1 MTEPV
6 LATERLTRR
15 FGSLAAVDEV
25 SLALRPGEVRGII
38 GPNGA
43 GKSTL
48 LRLMA
53 GEIRPSAGRILYRG
67 QDVTGRPMYELARRG
82 IVKSF
87 QITQVFPNLS
97 CLENVRVVVQGPAR
111 AWNFW
116 QRVDL
121 DRATLERAEALLARV
136 GLYGK
141 RNLPAYALSHGEQRH
156 LEIAMALA
164 MDPEVLLLDEPT
176 AGMSAEEIESTMK
189 LLQDV
194 ARERTIVIVEHKM
207 PVIMNLCQR
216 ITVLHFGRI
225 LAEGTPEEIQASE
238 EVQAVYLGRPRG

>member
-1 MTEPV
+1 MTELV

>member
-1 MTEPV
+1 MGPV
-6 LATERLTRR
+6 LLAERLSRR

-25 SLALRPGEVRGII
+25 DLALQPGEIRGII

-48 LRLMA
+48 LRLLA

-67 QDVTGRPMYELARRG
+67 QDVTGRPMYDLARRG

-87 QITQVFPNLS
+87 QITQVFPNLT
-97 CLENVRVVVQGPAR
+97 CLENVRVVLQGPGR

-121 DRATLERAEALLARV
+121 DRPTVERAEALLAQV

-141 RNLPAYALSHGEQRH
+141 RDLPAHALSHGEQRH
-156 LEIAMALA
+156 LEMAMALA
-164 MDPEVLLLDEPT
+164 TDPEVLLLDEPT
-176 AGMSAEEIESTMK
+176 AGMSAEEIQSTMK
-189 LLQDV
+189 LLQEV
-194 ARERTIVIVEHKM
+194 ARERTVVIVEHRM

-238 EVQAVYLGRPRG
+238 EVQAVYLGRARG

>member
-238 EVQAVYLGRPRG
+238 EVQAVYLGRTRG

>member
-1 MTEPV
+1 MTELV

-238 EVQAVYLGRPRG
+238 EVQAVYLGRTRG

>member
-1 MTEPV
+1 MGPV
-6 LATERLTRR
+6 LLAERLSRR

-25 SLALRPGEVRGII
+25 DLALQPGEIRGII

-48 LRLMA
+48 LRLLA

-67 QDVTGRPMYELARRG
+67 QDVTGRPMYDLARRG

-87 QITQVFPNLS
+87 QITQVFPNLT
-97 CLENVRVVVQGPAR
+97 CLENVRVVLQGPGR

-121 DRATLERAEALLARV
+121 DRPTVERAEALLAQV

-141 RNLPAYALSHGEQRH
+141 RDLPAHALSHGEQRN
-156 LEIAMALA
+156 LEMAMALA
-164 MDPEVLLLDEPT
+164 TDPEVLLLDEPT
-176 AGMSAEEIESTMK
+176 AGMSAEEIQSTMK
-189 LLQDV
+189 LLQEV
-194 ARERTIVIVEHKM
+194 ARERTVVIVEHRM

-238 EVQAVYLGRPRG
+238 EVQAVYLGRARG

>member
-1 MTEPV
+1 MGPV
-6 LATERLTRR
+6 LLTERLSRR

-25 SLALRPGEVRGII
+25 DLALQPGEIRGII

-48 LRLMA
+48 LRLLA

-67 QDVTGRPMYELARRG
+67 QDVTGRPMYDLARRG

-87 QITQVFPNLS
+87 QITQVFPNLT
-97 CLENVRVVVQGPAR
+97 CLENVRVVVQGPGR

-121 DRATLERAEALLARV
+121 DRPTLERAKALLAQV

-141 RNLPAYALSHGEQRH
+141 RDLPAHALSHGEQRH
-156 LEIAMALA
+156 LELAMALA
-164 MDPEVLLLDEPT
+164 TDPEVLLLDEPT
-176 AGMSAEEIESTMK
+176 AGMSAEEIQSTMK
-189 LLQDV
+189 LLQEV
-194 ARERTIVIVEHKM
+194 ARERTVVIVEHKM

-238 EVQAVYLGRPRG
+238 EVQAVYLGRARG

>member
-1 MTEPV
+1 V
-6 LATERLTRR
+6 DGVD
-15 FGSLAAVDEV
+15 FSLQ
-25 SLALRPGEVRGII
+25 PGEIRGVI

-53 GEIRPSAGRILYRG
+53 GEIRPSAGRILYQG
-67 QDVTGRPMYELARRG
+67 DDVTGLPMYALARRG

-87 QITQVFPNLS
+87 QITQVFPNLT
-97 CLENVRVVVQGPAR
+97 CFENVRVVVQGPAR

-116 QRVDL
+116 QRVEA
-121 DRATLERAEALLARV
+121 DRATLARAETLLARV
-136 GLYGK
+136 GLYGR
-141 RNLPAYALSHGEQRH
+141 RNIPAYALSHGEQRH
-156 LEIAMALA
+156 LEIALALA

-176 AGMSAEEIESTMK
+176 AGMSAEEIQSTMK

-194 ARERTIVIVEHKM
+194 AQERTIVIVEHKM
-207 PVIMNLCQR
+207 PVIMKLCQR

-238 EVQAVYLGRPRG
+238 EVQAVYLGKVSG

>member
-1 MTEPV
+1 MTESV

-238 EVQAVYLGRPRG
+238 EVQAVYLGRTRG

>member
-1 MTEPV
+1 MKGPV
-6 LATERLTRR
+6 LVTERLSRR

-25 SLALRPGEVRGII
+25 NLALQPGEIRGII

-48 LRLMA
+48 LRLLA

-67 QDVTGRPMYELARRG
+67 QDVTGRPMYDLARRG

-97 CLENVRVVVQGPAR
+97 CLENVRVVVQGPGR

-116 QRVDL
+116 ERVDL
-121 DRATLERAEALLARV
+121 DRPTLERAEALLARV

-141 RNLPAYALSHGEQRH
+141 RDLPAHALSHGEQRH
-156 LEIAMALA
+156 LEMALALA

-176 AGMSAEEIESTMK
+176 AGMSGEEIQRTME
-189 LLQDV
+189 LLQEI
-194 ARERTIVIVEHKM
+194 AQERTVVIVEHKM
-207 PVIMNLCQR
+207 PVIMNLCRR

-238 EVQAVYLGRPRG
+238 EVQAVYLGRSRG

>member
-1 MTEPV
+1 MTGPV
-6 LATERLTRR
+6 LVTERLTRR

-25 SLALRPGEVRGII
+25 SLALRAGEIRGII

-53 GEIRPSAGRILYRG
+53 GEMRPSAGRILYRG

-97 CLENVRVVVQGPAR
+97 CLENIRVVVQGPSR

-121 DRATLERAEALLARV
+121 DRATLERAEALLAQV

-225 LAEGTPEEIQASE
+225 LAEGTPEEIQASD
-238 EVQAVYLGRPRG
+238 EVQAVYLGRTRG

>member
-6 LATERLTRR
+6 LITKQLTRR
-15 FGSLAAVDEV
+15 FGSVAAVDGV
-25 SLALRPGEVRGII
+25 SLAVWAGEIRGII

-53 GEIRPSAGRILYRG
+53 GEISPTAGSILYRG
-67 QDVTGRPMYELARRG
+67 EDVTGRPMHQLARRG

-116 QRVDL
+116 SQVDTDPSL
-121 DRATLERAEALLARV
+121 IERAEAVLARV
-136 GLYGK
+136 GLYSK
-141 RNLPAYALSHGEQRH
+141 RMVPAYALSHGEQRH
-156 LEIAMALA
+156 LEIAIALA
-164 MDPEVLLLDEPT
+164 TGAELLLLDEPT
-176 AGMSAEEIESTMK
+176 AGMSAEEIQRTMK

-194 ARERTIVIVEHKM
+194 AEGRAIVIVEHKM
-207 PVIMNLCQR
+207 PVIMGLCHR
-216 ITVLHFGRI
+216 VSVLHFGRI
-225 LAEGTPEEIQASE
+225 VAEGTPEEIQASD
-238 EVQAVYLGRPRG
+238 EVQAVYLGRVGK

>member
-1 MTEPV
+1 MTAPV

-25 SLALRPGEVRGII
+25 SLALWPGEIRGII

-67 QDVTGRPMYELARRG
+67 QDITGRSMYQLARSG

-87 QITQVFPNLS
+87 QITQVFPNLT
-97 CLENVRVVVQGPAR
+97 CLENVRVVVQGPGR

-121 DRATLERAEALLARV
+121 DRTTLERAEALLARV

-141 RNLPAYALSHGEQRH
+141 RDLPAYALSHGEQRH

-164 MDPEVLLLDEPT
+164 MDPVVLLLDEPT
-176 AGMSAEEIESTMK
+176 AGMSAEEIQSTMK

-238 EVQAVYLGRPRG
+238 EVQAVYLGRARG

>member
-1 MTEPV
+1 
-6 LATERLTRR
+6 
-15 FGSLAAVDEV
+15 VD
-25 SLALRPGEVRGII
+25 LALQPGEIRGII

-48 LRLMA
+48 LRLLA

-67 QDVTGRPMYELARRG
+67 QDVTGRPMYDLARRG

-87 QITQVFPNLS
+87 QITQVFPNLT
-97 CLENVRVVVQGPAR
+97 CLENVRVVLQGPGR

-121 DRATLERAEALLARV
+121 DRPTVERAEALLAQV

-141 RNLPAYALSHGEQRH
+141 RDLPAHALSHGEQRH
-156 LEIAMALA
+156 LEMAMALA
-164 MDPEVLLLDEPT
+164 TDPEVLLLDEPT
-176 AGMSAEEIESTMK
+176 AGMSAEEIQSTMK
-189 LLQDV
+189 LLQEV
-194 ARERTIVIVEHKM
+194 ARERTVVIVEHRM

-238 EVQAVYLGRPRG
+238 EVQAVYLGRARG

>member
-1 MTEPV
+1 MEPV
-6 LATERLTRR
+6 LLTERLSRR

-25 SLALRPGEVRGII
+25 NLALPPGEIRGII

-48 LRLMA
+48 LRLLA

-67 QDVTGRPMYELARRG
+67 QDVTGRPMYDLARRG

-87 QITQVFPNLS
+87 QITQMFPNLS

-116 QRVDL
+116 QRADL
-121 DRATLERAEALLARV
+121 DRPTLEAAESLLARV
-136 GLYGK
+136 GLYEK
-141 RNLPAYALSHGEQRH
+141 RNLPAHALSHGEQRH
-156 LEIAMALA
+156 LEIAIALA
-164 MDPEVLLLDEPT
+164 TNPAVLLLDEPT
-176 AGMSAEEIESTMK
+176 AGMSAEEIQSTMK
-189 LLQDV
+189 LLRDV

-207 PVIMNLCQR
+207 PVIMNLCHR

-225 LAEGTPEEIQASE
+225 LTEGTPEEIQVSE
-238 EVQAVYLGRPRG
+238 EVQAVYLGRARG

>member
-1 MTEPV
+1 MTESV

>member
-1 MTEPV
+1 MGPV
-6 LATERLTRR
+6 LLAERLSRR

-25 SLALRPGEVRGII
+25 DLALQPGEIRGII

-48 LRLMA
+48 LRLLA

-67 QDVTGRPMYELARRG
+67 QDVTGRPMYDLARRG

-87 QITQVFPNLS
+87 QITQVFPNLT
-97 CLENVRVVVQGPAR
+97 CLENVRVVLQGPGR

-121 DRATLERAEALLARV
+121 DRATVERAEALLAQV

-141 RNLPAYALSHGEQRH
+141 RDLPAHALSHGEQRH
-156 LEIAMALA
+156 LEMAMALA
-164 MDPEVLLLDEPT
+164 TDPEVLLLDEPT
-176 AGMSAEEIESTMK
+176 AGMSAEEIQSTMK
-189 LLQDV
+189 LLQEV
-194 ARERTIVIVEHKM
+194 ARERTVVIVEHRM

-238 EVQAVYLGRPRG
+238 EVQAVYLGRARG

>member
-1 MTEPV
+1 MGPV
-6 LATERLTRR
+6 LLAERLSRR
-15 FGSLAAVDEV
+15 FGSLTAVNEV
-25 SLALRPGEVRGII
+25 DLALQPGEIRGII

-48 LRLMA
+48 LRLLA

-67 QDVTGRPMYELARRG
+67 QDVTGRPMYDLARRG

-87 QITQVFPNLS
+87 QITQVFPNLT
-97 CLENVRVVVQGPAR
+97 CLENVRVVVQGPGR

-121 DRATLERAEALLARV
+121 DRPTVERAEALLTQV
-136 GLYGK
+136 GLYRK
-141 RNLPAYALSHGEQRH
+141 RDLPAHALSHGEQRH
-156 LEIAMALA
+156 LEMAMALA
-164 MDPEVLLLDEPT
+164 TDPEVLLLDEPT
-176 AGMSAEEIESTMK
+176 AGMSAEEIQSTMK
-189 LLQDV
+189 LLQEV
-194 ARERTIVIVEHKM
+194 ARERTVVIVEHRM

-238 EVQAVYLGRPRG
+238 EVQAVYLGRARG